1 MFVTVEEEEEEE
13 AAAKGASSINS
24 QDPWLPFQSLSL
36 SLSISILQQQEERV
50 PSGSKRGKRRDKLKQ
65 SQEERQL
72 N

>member
-13 AAAKGASSINS
+13 AAAKGASPINS
-24 QDPWLPFQSLSL
+24 QDPWLPFQSL

>member
-24 QDPWLPFQSLSL
+24 QDPWLPFQSL